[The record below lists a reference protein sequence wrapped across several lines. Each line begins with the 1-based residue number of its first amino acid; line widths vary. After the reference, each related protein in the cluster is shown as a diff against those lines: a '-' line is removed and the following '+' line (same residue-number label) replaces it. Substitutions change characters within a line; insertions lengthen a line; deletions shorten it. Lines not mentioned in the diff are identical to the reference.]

1 MIKEKINKVQ
11 DEIIEEMAVLDDWL
25 DKYQYLI
32 ALGRDLPSPG
42 PSFRNEENVIGG
54 CQSSVWIS
62 ADTDGARMRLRADSD
77 SVIVRGML
85 ALLLRVLNGRSPEEI
100 AASDLYFLDKTG
112 LMSNLS
118 PSRANGLAHIV
129 KRLRSL
135 ASEKT

>member
-1 MIKEKINKVQ
+1 MRDTIDKIQ
-11 DEIIEEMAVLDDWL
+11 DEIIEEMAALNDWL

-32 ALGRDLPSPG
+32 ALGRDLQSPG
-42 PSFRNEENVIGG
+42 PSFRTEENAIGG

-62 ADTDGARMRLRADSD
+62 ADTDGAGMRLRADSD

-85 ALLLRVLNGRSPEEI
+85 ALLMRVLNGRSPEEI

-129 KRLRSL
+129 KRFKSL
-135 ASEKT
+135 AAERG